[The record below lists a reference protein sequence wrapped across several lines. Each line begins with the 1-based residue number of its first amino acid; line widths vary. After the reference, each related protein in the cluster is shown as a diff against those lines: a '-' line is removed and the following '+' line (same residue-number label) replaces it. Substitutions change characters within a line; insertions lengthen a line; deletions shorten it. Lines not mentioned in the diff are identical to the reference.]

1 MISLAEREYS
11 KTPRGYCALFLAG
24 LSLDGGWLQTTERQ
38 ADLEEVTFKNREDMV
53 YQVLKK
59 EILDLELKP
68 GQVIK
73 ENEICERFSVSRTP
87 VRDALRM
94 LQEQGF
100 VITVPYRGIYVTL
113 LNLSNIKQMIYMRVA
128 VETMV
133 MRDFSQIATPL
144 IMEDIFYML
153 RKQKALIQ
161 TADFKPEQFYRLD
174 AQLHGIWFEA
184 TKKTKLWEMLQEQ
197 QLHYTRFRML
207 DFVTETDFTRII
219 EEHENLVELLEKKRI
234 AGMEKALKDHLY
246 FSMKRMRHQIDVE
259 YREYFEEE
267 DPEGKFDI

>member
-1 MISLAEREYS
+1 M
-11 KTPRGYCALFLAG
+11 
-24 LSLDGGWLQTTERQ
+24 
-38 ADLEEVTFKNREDMV
+38 EEVTYKNREEMV

-68 GQVIK
+68 GQLIK
-73 ENEICERFSVSRTP
+73 ETEICERFSVSRTP
-87 VRDALRM
+87 VRDALRL

-113 LNLSNIKQMIYMRVA
+113 LSLSNIKQMIYMRVA

-133 MRDFSQIATPL
+133 IRDFSRIATPL
-144 IMEDIFYML
+144 MMEDIYYML

-161 TADFKPEQFYRLD
+161 TPDFKPEQFYRLD
-174 AQLHGIWFEA
+174 AQMHAIWFEA
-184 TKKTKLWEMLQEQ
+184 TKKKKLWDLLQEQ

-219 EEHENLVELLEKKRI
+219 QEHEHMIELLEKKDI
-234 AGMEKALKDHLY
+234 AGMEMALKDHLY

-259 YREYFEEE
+259 YRENFEEE
-267 DPEGKFDI
+267 ETEGKYDI

>member
-1 MISLAEREYS
+1 MS
-11 KTPRGYCALFLAG
+11 
-24 LSLDGGWLQTTERQ
+24 
-38 ADLEEVTFKNREDMV
+38 EVTYKNREEMV

-68 GQVIK
+68 GQLIK

-87 VRDALRM
+87 VRDALRL

-113 LNLSNIKQMIYMRVA
+113 LSLSNIKQMIYMRVA
-128 VETMV
+128 VESMV
-133 MRDFSQIATPL
+133 MRDFSLVATPYQ
-144 IMEDIFYML
+144 MEDIYYRL

-161 TADFKPEQFYRLD
+161 TPDFKPEQFYRLD
-174 AQLHGIWFEA
+174 AKMHSLWFDA
-184 TKKTKLWEMLQEQ
+184 MKKEKVWKFLQEQ

-219 EEHENLVELLEKKRI
+219 QEHENIVQLMEKKDI
-234 AGMEKALKDHLY
+234 AGMETALKDHLY

-259 YREYFEEE
+259 YRDYFEEE
-267 DPEGKFDI
+267 DSEGKFDIG